1 MAWYVGLTDDPARR
15 RVEHGSPSDWQQT
28 GPFATEAAARAW
40 EAQYVGKPGYQGGP
54 GGSGWRYGY
63 WYTITLTTRQ

>member
-1 MAWYVGLTDDPARR
+1 MTWYVGLTDDLTRR
-15 RVEHGSPSDWQQT
+15 RTEHGNPADWQQT

-40 EAQYVGKPGYQGGP
+40 EAQYVGKSGYQGAP

-63 WYTITLTTRQ
+63 WYTITRTTRQ